1 MTEAF
6 DEGASAQFK
15 GVRTFAVDGEEWTA
29 RIAGEGNT
37 GTGMFSFGVLVVVL
51 FHRGEEE
58 RASRFAYLPRG
69 RLEHMYE
76 SELRFLFEEA
86 SAVREPDSEPGSRPD
101 TRPRADGTMR

>member
-1 MTEAF
+1 MTEGF
-6 DEGASAQFK
+6 DEAAD
-15 GVRTFAVDGEEWTA
+15 GVRTFTVDGEEWTA

-101 TRPRADGTMR
+101 TRRRADGTMR